1 MDRPAA
7 KVNFLRARDF
17 ASRIV
22 TPQQCELLAGCPSHA
37 QCKVLRRSNRGDL
50 LPWITYF
57 GSPLLWVHLHEQ
69 TWVNFYERRG
79 WKWHMAEEFEHRE
92 VCFNLYHELY
102 SKGLYN
108 KIVNGWLYRVY
119 GFVRTVR
126 HLGAYIERVST
137 YLIEKDRETMSPEEL
152 MASEARLK

>member
-79 WKWHMAEEFEHRE
+79 TVSNLCYPPANAPARFPNALAE
-92 VCFNLYHELY
+92 
-102 SKGLYN
+102 
-108 KIVNGWLYRVY
+108 I
-119 GFVRTVR
+119 
-126 HLGAYIERVST
+126 
-137 YLIEKDRETMSPEEL
+137 P
-152 MASEARLK
+152 ARSRLCGSA

>member
-79 WKWHMAEEFEHRE
+79 PGPARRPIGVHPARLRF
-92 VCFNLYHELY
+92 Y
-102 SKGLYN
+102 
-108 KIVNGWLYRVY
+108 
-119 GFVRTVR
+119 TVR
-126 HLGAYIERVST
+126 EAIRGRFRPGSAVRYG
-137 YLIEKDRETMSPEEL
+137 TM
-152 MASEARLK
+152 RF

>member
-79 WKWHMAEEFEHRE
+79 AI
-92 VCFNLYHELY
+92 
-102 SKGLYN
+102 SAGL
-108 KIVNGWLYRVY
+108 RDQ
-119 GFVRTVR
+119 
-126 HLGAYIERVST
+126 HIERVD
-137 YLIEKDRETMSPEEL
+137 IVEL
-152 MASEARLK
+152 SVRDM